1 MLDNDEAFDAG
12 IKALSKVP
20 PHLLQSDMM
29 LKKLK
34 EAGIIRKTL
43 EKLADQACTEDFAQ
57 DGTKFLNNVS
67 KGQDPEKL
75 GFTLHDVPIIQS
87 VLHRPSNISAQHSE
101 ALNLLHSRRK
111 YFTANYSGV

>member
-1 MLDNDEAFDAG
+1 MLDNDEAFAAG
-12 IKALSKVP
+12 VKALAKIP

-43 EKLADQACTEDFAQ
+43 ARLARQDCTQDFAR

-67 KGQDPEKL
+67 KAR
-75 GFTLHDVPIIQS
+75 GF
-87 VLHRPSNISAQHSE
+87 
-101 ALNLLHSRRK
+101 
-111 YFTANYSGV
+111 